1 MEGSPDE
8 DVLVSNGDVS
18 ALDAVDDRG
27 ERVDDRDPDG
37 EHE

>member
-8 DVLVSNGDVS
+8 GVLVSNGDVS